1 MAKVADLAFSRG
13 LCEKWRTR
21 GNKYCYL
28 ACIYIYMYVYVVKC
42 KKLTSLLYDKS
53 LIMKLQEVFIKRS
66 TTLHH
71 INENSRYPS
80 ITINCTFYDNSS
92 TFEFDNN
99 TLCRRTQQ

>member
-1 MAKVADLAFSRG
+1 MEEGERG
-13 LCEKWRTR
+13 EINTVTP
-21 GNKYCYL
+21 YVF
-28 ACIYIYMYVYVVKC
+28 IYMYVYVVKC

-71 INENSRYPS
+71 INEKCRYPS